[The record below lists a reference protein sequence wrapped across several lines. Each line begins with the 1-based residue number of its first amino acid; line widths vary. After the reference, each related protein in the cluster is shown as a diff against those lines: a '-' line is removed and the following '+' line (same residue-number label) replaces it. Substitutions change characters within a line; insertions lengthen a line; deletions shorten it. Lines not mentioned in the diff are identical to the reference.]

1 MNMQIRRLSNKDL
14 TTGCKEL
21 SARDPDLAEIR
32 SCLGVPPLWGR
43 RPGFST
49 LVQIILEQQV
59 SLSAARTVYRRL
71 RSELGGMTP
80 DLIFTTKIS
89 GLRKFG
95 LTRQKSRYCFCLAEM
110 ILDDTLDLSDVARYP
125 DHLGREMLLSVP
137 GIGPW
142 SVDIYY
148 LMALRR
154 PDIWPRGDLA
164 LPAALKEIKK
174 LGDSPTQDEQE
185 DIASAWS
192 PWRSVAAR
200 LLWAHYLDARGRY
213 EQETGK

>member
-1 MNMQIRRLSNKDL
+1 M
-14 TTGCKEL
+14 
-21 SARDPDLAEIR
+21 
-32 SCLGVPPLWGR
+32 
-43 RPGFST
+43 
-49 LVQIILEQQV
+49 
-59 SLSAARTVYRRL
+59 SAARTVYRRL
-71 RSELGGMTP
+71 RGELGGMTP

-89 GLRKFG
+89 GLRSLG

-110 ILDDTLDLSDVARYP
+110 ILDDVLDLSDVARYP

-154 PDIWPRGDLA
+154 PDIWPTGDLA
-164 LPAALKEIKK
+164 LPAAMKEIKK
-174 LGDSPTQDEQE
+174 LNESPTQDEQE
-185 DIASAWS
+185 GIASAWS

-213 EQETGK
+213 EQEIRK